1 MKLSETVSHLCL
13 LFPFT
18 FHKKWTS
25 YFYFL
30 GMFKEMSI

>member
-18 FHKKWTS
+18 FHKK
-25 YFYFL
+25 
-30 GMFKEMSI
+30 